1 MLYKPKKKSFTYWL
15 WCSTWY
21 TIRVIDLKIE
31 SQSFSI
37 ATRTRF
43 FHEVKLFK
51 HIPYI
56 RRVRIRAPS
65 TNYLSS
71 FDNLYQARDFRYV
84 IAPNPAFSFLTET
97 KIWILSAIFTGSSL
111 TLSIVTNFNCYYREK
126 KISYKN
132 IE

>member
-37 ATRTRF
+37 ATSTRF
-43 FHEVKLFK
+43 FHEVKLSK

-84 IAPNPAFSFLTET
+84 IAPNPAFSFVTDT
-97 KIWILSAIFTGSSL
+97 KLWTVSAIFAGKSL
-111 TLSIVTNFNCYYREK
+111 TPSIGTNSNSYYRK
-126 KISYKN
+126 KKNSDKN